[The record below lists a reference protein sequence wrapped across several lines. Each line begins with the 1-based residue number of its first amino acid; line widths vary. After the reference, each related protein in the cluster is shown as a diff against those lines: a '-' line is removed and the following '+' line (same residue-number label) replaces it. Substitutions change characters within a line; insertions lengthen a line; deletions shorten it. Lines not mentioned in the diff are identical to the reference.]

1 MAPLPV
7 RARWSVSAQFFTN
20 GVITASLLPR
30 LPEVKASFAL
40 TDTAYG
46 FLVVA
51 MPAGSIAAATIA
63 GPLIRRFGA
72 LRVAAIGTVSLAFL
86 LAAAGFSPWAWMF
99 ALFMALAGFSDAILD
114 SGQNVHGLAVERWY
128 GKSII
133 NSMHAAWSLGATA
146 GGVIGAA
153 SAAAGLPLGQQ
164 LLAGAVLW
172 SAVAV
177 VSALGGAVP
186 EHFLRPAEAH
196 PAAPAPTTPTSPPA
210 ECKVPVPPSGR
221 RFPWALFI
229 PLALLAICGTLVEDI
244 ASNWV
249 TLYLNREVGAGIG
262 LAGMGFAT
270 MLAAQ
275 FVGRILGDPMT
286 DRWGRAAVARFG
298 GARHRGGRARCRA
311 RAVAVARHRRIRSSG
326 IRQRH
331 PGPGRLRR
339 FGLTSRRSPRHGGG
353 HARMVDAAGVPLHV
367 PGGRGHRG
375 HHWAASGCGP
385 PDRGGSH
392 GHAHRPPEDR
402 LDTPVGTRVLSYS

>member
-186 EHFLRPAEAH
+186 EHFLRPAEAR

-298 GARHRGGRARCRA
+298 GLAIAAGGLAA
-311 RAVAVARHRRIRSSG
+311 VLAPSPWLAIAGFAVAGFGSATLVPAAYAASDSLPGVPHGTGVAMLGWWMRLGFLCTSPAVGVIADTTGLRVGVALLIAAGLTATLIAHRRI
-326 IRQRH
+326 
-331 PGPGRLRR
+331 
-339 FGLTSRRSPRHGGG
+339 
-353 HARMVDAAGVPLHV
+353 
-367 PGGRGHRG
+367 
-375 HHWAASGCGP
+375 ASIP
-385 PDRGGSH
+385 Q
-392 GHAHRPPEDR
+392 
-402 LDTPVGTRVLSYS
+402 